1 MKRKY
6 LVLPIVAALCMTGII
21 LFAFLHGSQVVVL
34 NPQGP
39 IAFAERNVILVTVA
53 LASIVVL
60 PVFFLLF
67 FFAYRY
73 RADGPTAKREHAK
86 NWDHDNWIAELLWW
100 LVPAVIVIILAV
112 IAWGS
117 THELDP
123 YKSLSEVAPQNSKV
137 LPPDSVNIEVVA
149 LDWKWLFIYPD
160 QGIATVN
167 LIELPENTPVHFDI
181 TSDAPM
187 NSFWIPSLG
196 GQIMAMPGMTTQ
208 LNLLASTLGN
218 FNGVSSEISGKGFS
232 GMSFL
237 VKSVSSD
244 DFNAWVQ
251 SVKSTNNPLTTTTYA
266 ELAKPSSYIPP
277 AYYSSIDN
285 SLYTTS
291 VMKYLMSP
299 M

>member
-6 LVLPIVAALCMTGII
+6 LVLPIVAALCMAGII
-21 LFAFLHGSQVVVL
+21 LFACLHSSQVVVL

-39 IAFAERNVILVTVA
+39 IAFAERSVILVTVA

-86 NWDHDNWIAELLWW
+86 NWDHDNWIAEFVWW

-112 IAWGS
+112 IAWDS
-117 THELDP
+117 THQLDP
-123 YKSLSEVAPQNSKV
+123 YKSLTKSDAPQSLTSK
-137 LPPDSVNIEVVA
+137 PINIEVVA

-208 LNLLASTLGN
+208 LNLLANTLGT
-218 FNGVSSEISGKGFS
+218 FNGLSSEISGKGFS

-244 DFNAWVQ
+244 DFSAWVQ

-266 ELAKPSSYIPP
+266 DLAKPSSYIPP